1 VVTTQRPLAT
11 DDDREAPER
20 QGRPNARHDLN
31 LLSAA
36 SAVAIAGWSMLT
48 LLLPLLALR
57 FGAGVGGIGLLVA
70 AAGLLPLFLAVPI
83 GTSVDRWGARR
94 VMLLG
99 FAGTTLALLPMVVVP
114 SLVWLVVAFVVGSA
128 LQNGFIIGAQALIAS
143 LGAEGRSREA
153 AYGWWTTAMAGGQV
167 VGPIAAGVLLDTF
180 GVRPALA
187 GVVASFAVALLL
199 MRAVRSRGRSE
210 TVVPPFSLQA
220 ATGLLRDRTVGI
232 AVLTSTAAVWAMTI
246 HATFLPVHLES
257 LAWSAATIGAV
268 LSLRSAAAVV
278 IRPVM
283 PQVVA
288 LLGGRERAVVYT
300 LVVLALALAG
310 VTLSPSPWLVGLWVV
325 FFGAAHGLSQ
335 PISMVMVA
343 DRVAARERGAA
354 LGVRLMLN
362 RLSQVLAPV
371 AFAWVV
377 AGGGLPALFLTH
389 AVLVAVAAVVL
400 VGWTRRPARSVT

>member
-1 VVTTQRPLAT
+1 MNSR
-11 DDDREAPER
+11 R
-20 QGRPNARHDLN
+20 DLN

-57 FGAGVGGIGLLVA
+57 FGAGAGDIGVLVA
-70 AAGLLPLFLAVPI
+70 GASLLPLLLAVPI
-83 GTSVDRWGARR
+83 GTGVDRWGARR

-99 FAGTTLALLPMVVVP
+99 FAGTTVALLPMVAQP
-114 SLVWLVVAFVVGSA
+114 SLAWLVVAFVVGSA
-128 LQNGFIIGAQALIAS
+128 LQNGFIIGAQALIAA
-143 LGAEGRSREA
+143 LGADGRGREA

-167 VGPIAAGVLLDTF
+167 VGPIAAGVLLDAF
-180 GVRPALA
+180 GMRPALA
-187 GVVASFAVALLL
+187 GVVVAFAAALVL

-210 TVVPPFSLQA
+210 TVVPPFRWRA
-220 ATGLLRDRTVGI
+220 ASRLLRDRTVGI

-257 LAWSAATIGAV
+257 LSLSAAAIGAI
-268 LSLRSAAAVV
+268 LSLRSLAAVV

-288 LLGGRERAVVYT
+288 LLGGRERTVVYT
-300 LVVLALALAG
+300 LVALALALAG
-310 VTLSPSPWLVGLWVV
+310 VVASPSPWAIGLWVV
-325 FFGAAHGLSQ
+325 LFGAGHGLSQ

-362 RLSQVLAPV
+362 RLAQVLAPV
-371 AFAWVV
+371 AFVWFASGV
-377 AGGGLPALFLTH
+377 GLPVLFLAH
-389 AVLVAVAAVVL
+389 AALVAVASLVL
-400 VGWTRRPARSVT
+400 VGWTRRAATHGP